1 MFNIDEILAE
11 LAAGKSIEEIAQ
23 NAADVLNAAKAQ
35 HDKQEAERKAREEA
49 ARKEEEKKKA
59 AAALQKKRKANSAT
73 AIMNSMFDFMDE
85 FYPGFFSPKDIAD
98 FHRGFDAE
106 AFVDAIDE
114 TVKMIKELPSVDKA
128 LAEAGDRKNV
138 SVKLTKEEE
147 KELEDAIQKF
157 LKENGLF

>member
-1 MFNIDEILAE
+1 MFNIDEVLTE

-35 HDKQEAERKAREEA
+35 HDKQEAERKAKEEA
-49 ARKEEEKKKA
+49 ARKEEEKKR

-85 FYPGFFSPKDIAD
+85 FYPGFFSQKDIAD
-98 FHRGFDAE
+98 FHKGFDAE

-114 TVKMIKELPSVDKA
+114 TVKLVKELPSVDKA
-128 LAEAGDRKNV
+128 LAEAGDRKTV

-157 LKENGLF
+157 LKENNLF

>member
-1 MFNIDEILAE
+1 MFNIEEVLAE
-11 LAAGKSIEEIAQ
+11 LAAGKPIEEIAQ
-23 NAADVLNAAKAQ
+23 NAADVLNAAKTQYDAELAA
-35 HDKQEAERKAREEA
+35 KKEAERKAREA
-49 ARKEEEKKKA
+49 EEKRKA
-59 AAALQKKRKANSAT
+59 AAALQKKRKASGLT
-73 AIMNSMFDFMDE
+73 AIMNSMFDYMDE
-85 FYPGFFSPKDIAD
+85 FYPGFFSQSDLID
-98 FHRGFDAE
+98 FHRSFDAE

-138 SVKLTKEEE
+138 SVKLSKEEE